1 LRVLF
6 VSFIVLIIDQLT
18 KLFIK
23 GVSISFLN
31 INFPGMGYGE
41 RLPVIGNLFGI
52 TFVENPGIAFGI
64 DFGADYKVLIS
75 FLTLAVSIG
84 MLVYLYFIRNKSLLM
99 RLSLALIIG
108 GAFGNLI
115 DRMFY
120 GIIYNYAPMMQ
131 GKVVDFFDINFLNF
145 YMFNK
150 TFGSYIFNVADVAVT
165 AGIVLLLFAYNGEAY
180 DESEKEVSL
189 NNCLVENKD

>member
-6 VSFIVLIIDQLT
+6 VSFIVLLTDQLT

-23 GVSISFLN
+23 GVSIPFLN
-31 INFPGMGYGE
+31 INFQGMGYGE

-75 FLTLAVSIG
+75 FFTLAVSIG
-84 MLVYLYFIRNKSLLM
+84 MLVYLYFVRNKSLLM

-120 GIIYNYAPMMQ
+120 GIIYNDAPMMQ

-165 AGIVLLLFAYNGEAY
+165 AGIILLLFAYNREANN
-180 DESEKEVSL
+180 ESEKEVSL